1 LRAGTIILRRLLKCE
16 LRRNLAEA
24 YAAGNRRKLRKIC
37 EGDLVALRKA
47 VDELWKCHRDLW
59 LATYKPFGLEVIE
72 KRYGGLRARLESLS
86 DRLYAYLSGKVL
98 EIPELEARL
107 EKIGPGTPG
116 DLPSMTYAR
125 VSTPSC
131 IK

>member
-1 LRAGTIILRRLLKCE
+1 M
-16 LRRNLAEA
+16 
-24 YAAGNRRKLRKIC
+24 
-37 EGDLVALRKA
+37 
-47 VDELWKCHRDLW
+47 DELWKCHRDLW

-72 KRYGGLRARLESLS
+72 ARYGGLRARLESLS
-86 DRLYAYLSGKVL
+86 DRLYAYLGGKVA

-107 EKIGPGTPG
+107 EKIHPAKPGE
-116 DLPSMTYAR
+116 LPSANYSR